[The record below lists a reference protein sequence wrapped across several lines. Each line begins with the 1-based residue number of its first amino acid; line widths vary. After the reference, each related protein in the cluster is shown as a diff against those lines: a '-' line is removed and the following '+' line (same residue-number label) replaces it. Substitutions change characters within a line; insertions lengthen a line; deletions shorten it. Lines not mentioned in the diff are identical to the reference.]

1 MNNSVSDP
9 APVLELIEA
18 FRRSKIMFGAVS
30 LGVFEQLAAG
40 PASAETLAKE
50 LNADSDALERLLN
63 ACVAMQLL
71 TRDGDQFANTPI
83 ATTYLCRESPRQL
96 TGYINFSNKIL
107 WQLWENL
114 EDAVRDG
121 TNRWRQTFSSD
132 GPIFANLFSTEE
144 AKREFSIGM
153 HGFGQISSPAV
164 VAAFDLGRFQRM
176 VDLGGATGHLVI
188 AACQRYPNLRAVV
201 LDLQSVIP
209 LAQEKIADAQ
219 LADRIEI
226 VAGDFF
232 VDPLPK
238 GDLYAVG
245 RILHDWSEDKID
257 HLLRRIYESLP
268 PNGALLIAEK
278 LLNDDKIGPMWAH
291 LQSLN
296 MLVVAEG
303 KERTLLEYTALL
315 KKAGFSKI
323 EASRTPGPLDAI
335 LAYR

>member
-1 MNNSVSDP
+1 MNSSIPDP

-18 FRRSKIMFGAVS
+18 FRRSKIMFAAVS
-30 LGVFEQLAAG
+30 LGVFEQLSAG

-50 LNADSDALERLLN
+50 LTADSDALERLLN
-63 ACVAMQLL
+63 ACVALQLL
-71 TRDGDQFANTPI
+71 TREGDQYANAPV

-96 TGYINFSNKIL
+96 NGYINFSNKIL
-107 WQLWENL
+107 WQLWGNM

-121 TNRWRQTFSSD
+121 TNRWRQTFGSD

-144 AKREFSIGM
+144 AKREFSLGM

-176 VDLGGATGHLVI
+176 VDLGAATGHLVI
-188 AACQRYPNLRAVV
+188 AACERYPQLRAVV
-201 LDLQSVIP
+201 FDLQSVIP
-209 LAQEKIADAQ
+209 LAQEQVADSR
-219 LADRIEI
+219 LTDRIDI

-245 RILHDWSEDKID
+245 RILHDWSEGKID
-257 HLLRRIYESLP
+257 LLLRRIYDSLP
-268 PNGALLIAEK
+268 ASGALLIAEK
-278 LLNDDKIGPMWAH
+278 ILDDDKKGPMRAH

-303 KERTLLEYTALL
+303 KERTLPEDTTLL

-323 EASRTPGPLDAI
+323 EARRTPGPLDAI

>member
-1 MNNSVSDP
+1 MNNSVPDP

-18 FRRSKIMFGAVS
+18 FRRSKIMFAAVA
-30 LGVFEQLAAG
+30 LGVFEQLSAG
-40 PASAETLAKE
+40 TASAETLAKE
-50 LNADSDALERLLN
+50 LQADADALERLLN
-63 ACVAMQLL
+63 ACVAMRLL
-71 TRDGDQFANTPI
+71 TRDGDQFANAPV

-107 WQLWENL
+107 WQLWGNL
-114 EDAVRDG
+114 EDAVQDG
-121 TNRWRQTFSSD
+121 TNRWRQTFGSD

-144 AKREFSIGM
+144 AKREFSLGM

-164 VAAFDLGRFQRM
+164 VAAFDLGRFGRM

-188 AACQRYPNLRAVV
+188 AACGRYPNLRAVV
-201 LDLQSVIP
+201 FDLPGVIP
-209 LAQEKIADAQ
+209 LAQEQIAASQ
-219 LADRIEI
+219 LANRIEI

-268 PNGALLIAEK
+268 ASGALLIAEK
-278 LLNDDKIGPMWAH
+278 LLDDDKKGPMWAH

-303 KERTLLEYTALL
+303 KERTVAEYTALL

-323 EASRTPGPLDAI
+323 EARRTPGPLDAI

>member
-1 MNNSVSDP
+1 MSSSIPDP

-18 FRRSKIMFGAVS
+18 FRRSKIMFAAVA
-30 LGVFEQLAAG
+30 LGVFEQLSAG
-40 PASAETLAKE
+40 PASAETLATE
-50 LNADSDALERLLN
+50 LKADSDALERLLN
-63 ACVAMQLL
+63 ACVALQLL
-71 TRDGDQFANTPI
+71 TREGDQYANAPI
-83 ATTYLCRESPRQL
+83 ATTYLCRDSPSQL

-107 WQLWENL
+107 WQLWGNM

-121 TNRWRQTFSSD
+121 TNRWRQTFDSD

-144 AKREFSIGM
+144 AKREFSLGM

-164 VAAFDLGRFQRM
+164 VAAFDLGRFERM

-188 AACQRYPNLRAVV
+188 AACQRYPNLLAVV
-201 LDLQSVIP
+201 FDLPAVIP
-209 LAQEKIADAQ
+209 LAQEQIADAR
-219 LADRIEI
+219 LSDRIDI

-257 HLLRRIYESLP
+257 HLLRRIHQSLP
-268 PNGALLIAEK
+268 ASGALLIAEK
-278 LLNDDKIGPMWAH
+278 LLDDDKKGPMWAH

-303 KERTLLEYTALL
+303 KERTLPEYTALL

-323 EASRTPGPLDAI
+323 ESRRTPSPLDAI